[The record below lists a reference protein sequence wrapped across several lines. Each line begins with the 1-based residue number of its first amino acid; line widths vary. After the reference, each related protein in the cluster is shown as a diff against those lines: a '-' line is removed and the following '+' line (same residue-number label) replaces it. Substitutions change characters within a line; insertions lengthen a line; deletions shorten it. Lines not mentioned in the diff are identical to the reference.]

1 MLRPDWLDQPE
12 LIPDPLGHGERA
24 VRFLRKLRHPK
35 SQLPGQPFQL
45 DPWQEA
51 VIRRIYGPR
60 DEYGRRLVRR
70 VVLLVPLT
78 LPISAVD
85 EEFTVTMH
93 RDDAAH
99 KLDVKIASPKVK
111 LRGSI
116 DCYYCSGNGLCP
128 NDYPPGSG
136 RNYSNITDG
145 SCNGTGRCYHCG
157 GVGKL

>member
-1 MLRPDWLDQPE
+1 MNTRLRL
-12 LIPDPLGHGERA
+12 
-24 VRFLRKLRHPK
+24 FL
-35 SQLPGQPFQL
+35 
-45 DPWQEA
+45 
-51 VIRRIYGPR
+51 
-60 DEYGRRLVRR
+60 
-70 VVLLVPLT
+70 VVLLIFVTGLGLGLGLAATDTYQVMVNGNPSKIQVERDQEALLVPIT
-78 LPISAVD
+78 LPVSAAD

-111 LRGSI
+111 LRGAV

-128 NDYPPGSG
+128 NDYPAGSG